1 MRVFHRTKGG
11 MVSQVIRRLLKA
23 PQGKSFR
30 GWIRRGRHDI
40 QKHSRNDAKE
50 FAGISSDAATKAKV
64 EPMKIIGPKAVNL
77 GRHRRN
83 CTVCA
88 HPKCAD
94 IEADFVNWKSAALIA
109 DEYGLADRMNVYRH
123 ARALELFEKR
133 RRNIRAA
140 LEKIIEKAG
149 EVDVNASAVVAAVQA
164 YAKINAQGQWIDRSE
179 HVNLNELFE
188 RMTKDELEAYA
199 KDGQLPAWFTQTVG
213 VTAVNGQELKNDE

>member
-23 PQGKSFR
+23 PRGKSLR

-77 GRHRRN
+77 GRHKRN

-88 HPKCAD
+88 HPKCVD
-94 IEADFVNWKSAALIA
+94 IEADFVSWKSAALIA
-109 DEYGLADRMNVYRH
+109 DEYGLA
-123 ARALELFEKR
+123 
-133 RRNIRAA
+133 
-140 LEKIIEKAG
+140 
-149 EVDVNASAVVAAVQA
+149 
-164 YAKINAQGQWIDRSE
+164 
-179 HVNLNELFE
+179 
-188 RMTKDELEAYA
+188 
-199 KDGQLPAWFTQTVG
+199 
-213 VTAVNGQELKNDE
+213 

>member
-1 MRVFHRTKGG
+1 M
-11 MVSQVIRRLLKA
+11 
-23 PQGKSFR
+23 
-30 GWIRRGRHDI
+30 
-40 QKHSRNDAKE
+40 KH
-50 FAGISSDAATKAKV
+50 AGSK
-64 EPMKIIGPKAVNL
+64 PVNL

-83 CTVCA
+83 CTICA
-88 HPKCAD
+88 HAKCAEID
-94 IEADFVNWKSAALIA
+94 ADFVNWKSAALIA

-123 ARALELFEKR
+123 ARALGLFEKR

-149 EVDVNASAVVAAVQA
+149 EVDVNASAVVAAAQA

-199 KDGQLPAWFTQTVG
+199 KDGRLPAWFTQAVG
-213 VTAVNGQELKNDE
+213 VTAVNGQEPENDE